1 MKALKALFGH
11 IHAYLPDL
19 VHMYDM
25 SVYLLVFYPLFRMR
39 MILHSW
45 VAFAELLLLRT
56 FGTSCKG
63 CIMQRSAIW
72 GTRKHWQ
79 RYIFIMQ
86 PSCPTHYAVDIG
98 LEMSVNTVLYYL
110 AQVASCS
117 ECLPRSVV
125 QHFVNLC
132 EVCSLQRPQRNQA
145 PLKPIISSGFM
156 TRGQVCNVTCCP
168 LYNNCYLLGAT

>member
-1 MKALKALFGH
+1 MKAFLKALFGH

-72 GTRKHWQ
+72 GTRK
-79 RYIFIMQ
+79 Y
-86 PSCPTHYAVDIG
+86 
-98 LEMSVNTVLYYL
+98 
-110 AQVASCS
+110 
-117 ECLPRSVV
+117 
-125 QHFVNLC
+125 
-132 EVCSLQRPQRNQA
+132 
-145 PLKPIISSGFM
+145 
-156 TRGQVCNVTCCP
+156 
-168 LYNNCYLLGAT
+168 